1 MRYID
6 MGFCCFI
13 FGKVKWYIFVYIRIE
28 ILVGKKFVIFFEN
41 MFEYKFFRE
50 GFEEE
55 KIY

>member
-41 MFEYKFFRE
+41 IF
-50 GFEEE
+50 
-55 KIY
+55 